1 VSDAD
6 ESKKMPLLDH
16 LIELRDRLIKSF
28 AAVIVLFM
36 ICYAFSDHIYAFLVH
51 PLANVIHEQGEN
63 RRLIYT
69 ALHEA
74 FFTYL
79 KVSFFAAIFIAF
91 PFIAAQFWRFVAPG
105 LYANEK
111 KALLPYLVVSPILFF
126 LGGALVYYFIFPMA
140 WKFFLSFEAPGG
152 DGMLPIQLEA
162 KVNEYLSLVMQLIFA
177 FGITFQL
184 PIILMLAARAGL
196 TTAAGLAEKRRYAIV
211 VAFIAAAILTPPDV
225 ISQVGLAIPM
235 IILYEASII
244 GVRLAERSRRKDE
257 IAEAESAASVDDT
270 DFNEA

>member
-1 VSDAD
+1 
-6 ESKKMPLLDH
+6 
-16 LIELRDRLIKSF
+16 
-28 AAVIVLFM
+28 
-36 ICYAFSDHIYAFLVH
+36 
-51 PLANVIHEQGEN
+51 
-63 RRLIYT
+63 
-69 ALHEA
+69 
-74 FFTYL
+74 
-79 KVSFFAAIFIAF
+79 
-91 PFIAAQFWRFVAPG
+91 
-105 LYANEK
+105 
-111 KALLPYLVVSPILFF
+111 
-126 LGGALVYYFIFPMA
+126 MA